1 MINLYETLKTFPG
14 LSLQL
19 TCRDLLF
26 TQYECPQIEKKEKFF
41 IERNLIIYVIRGKRI
56 FHKNQQSWDLG
67 EGSCMFIKKGTHIS
81 EKPVGEDWCVM
92 AFFMPDDFLKHLIKE
107 NNSNLPLVNLP
118 EAAIDHVLPLHVN
131 DISRSFF
138 GSMLPYF
145 TQSPSPPENLLEL
158 KFKELVLSLLSENKN
173 RRLLSY
179 LHQLSNENEISMEE
193 VMQNNYTFNL
203 TLADYAKLTSKSI
216 PSFQREFR
224 KIFNDTPAKWVMRKR
239 LSRAAELLENTSLSI
254 ADITYECGF
263 ENTTHFSRIFKEKMG
278 SSPLQFRTGLQSSKA
293 V

>member
-1 MINLYETLKTFPG
+1 MINLYEILKTFPG

-26 TQYECPQIEKKEKFF
+26 TQYECPQIEKKEKFL
-41 IERNLIIYVIRGKRI
+41 IERNLIIFVIRGKRI

-67 EGSCMFIKKGTHIS
+67 EGACMFIKKGTHIA

-92 AFFMPDDFLKHLIKE
+92 AFFMPDDFLKQLIKE
-107 NNSNLPLVNLP
+107 NSKNLPLANLP
-118 EAAIDHVLPLHVN
+118 EAAVDHVLPLHVN

-138 GSMLPYF
+138 VSMLPYF
-145 TQSPSPPENLLEL
+145 TQSPVPPENLLEL

-173 RRLLSY
+173 KRLLSY
-179 LHQLSNENEISMEE
+179 LYQLSNENEVSIEE
-193 VMQNNYTFNL
+193 VMHNNYTFNL

-216 PSFQREFR
+216 PSFQREFK
-224 KIFNDTPAKWVMRKR
+224 KIFNDTPAKWVMKKR
-239 LSRAAELLENTSLSI
+239 ISRAAELLENSALSI

-263 ENTTHFSRIFKEKMG
+263 ENPTHFSRIFKEKMG
-278 SSPLQFRTGLQSSKA
+278 ASPLQFRMSLQNQ
-293 V
+293 

>member
-41 IERNLIIYVIRGKRI
+41 IERNIIIYVIRGKRI

-92 AFFMPDDFLKHLIKE
+92 AFFMPDDFLKQLIKD
-107 NNSNLPLVNLP
+107 NSKNLPLVNLP
-118 EAAIDHVLPLHVN
+118 EAAVDHVLPLLVN

-138 GSMLPYF
+138 VSMLPYF
-145 TQSPSPPENLLEL
+145 TQSPQPPENLLEL
-158 KFKELVLSLLSENKN
+158 KFKELVLSLLSESRNK
-173 RRLLSY
+173 RLLSY
-179 LHQLSNENEISMEE
+179 LHQLSNEKEISMEE
-193 VMQNNYTFNL
+193 VMHNNYTFNL

-216 PSFQREFR
+216 PSFQREF
-224 KIFNDTPAKWVMRKR
+224 KKKFNNTPAKWIMKKR
-239 LSRAAELLENTSLSI
+239 LTRAAELLENTSLSI

-263 ENTTHFSRIFKEKMG
+263 ENPTHFSRIFKEKMG
-278 SSPLQFRTGLQSSKA
+278 SSPLQFRTSLQNQ
-293 V
+293 

>member
-14 LSLQL
+14 LSLKL

-41 IERNLIIYVIRGKRI
+41 IERNLIIYVISGRRI
-56 FHKNQQSWDLG
+56 FHKNQQSWELG
-67 EGSCMFIKKGTHIS
+67 QGSCMFIKKGTHIS

-107 NNSNLPLVNLP
+107 NNNSLPMANLP
-118 EAAIDHVLPLHVN
+118 EAAVDHVLPLHVN

-138 GSMLPYF
+138 ASMLPYF

-158 KFKELVLSLLSENKN
+158 KFKELVLSLLTENKN

-179 LHQLSNENEISMEE
+179 LHQLGNETEVSMEE

-203 TLADYAKLTSKSI
+203 TLADYAKLTAKSI
-216 PSFQREFR
+216 PSFQREFKR
-224 KIFNDTPAKWVMRKR
+224 IFNDTPARWVIKKR
-239 LSRAAELLENTSLSI
+239 LSLAAELLENTTLSI
-254 ADITYECGF
+254 SDITYECGF
-263 ENTTHFSRIFKEKMG
+263 ENPTHFSRIFKEKMG
-278 SSPLQFRTGLQSSKA
+278 SSPLQFRTSLQNQ
-293 V
+293 